1 MPKFSLIVP
10 VYNVENYIRKCIMSL
25 LNQTFKDFEVIVVN
39 DGTKDKSIDKIKD
52 LDVTIITQK
61 NKGLSQARNEG
72 VKKAKGEY
80 LIFIDSDDYV
90 EENLLEEINKS
101 LVNNP
106 DLVRFQIQEVKENG
120 EITKYME
127 TPFFEKS
134 GEEAFSLI
142 SKYHFVENAWC
153 YAIKRTYYQQ
163 EKFKFKENTVHEDF
177 GLIPLVIIKA
187 KVVNSIEYIGYNY
200 LQRIGSIMNN
210 IDDYEKILKKTND
223 FYNHY
228 LYLKKEIDKTF
239 LDSII
244 FKSFIANSLIIK
256 ICGLKNKDYKHYL
269 SLLKKEN
276 VFDNLLEDTLMR
288 KIKKTII
295 KINPKIYYH

>member
-25 LNQTFKDFEVIVVN
+25 LNQTFKDFEIIVVN

-120 EITKYME
+120 EITKYRE
-127 TPFFEKS
+127 TPFLEKS

-163 EKFKFKENTVHEDF
+163 EQFKFKENTVHEDF
-177 GLIPLVIIKA
+177 GLIPLIIIKA
-187 KVVNSIEYIGYNY
+187 KVVNSIPYIGYNY

-210 IDDYEKILKKTND
+210 NDYEKKLKKTND

-228 LYLKKEIDKTF
+228 LYLNKEIDKTS
-239 LDSII
+239 LNSNI

-256 ICGLKNKDYKHYL
+256 ICSLKNKDYKHYL

-288 KIKKTII
+288 KIKKIII

>member
-288 KIKKTII
+288 KIKKIII